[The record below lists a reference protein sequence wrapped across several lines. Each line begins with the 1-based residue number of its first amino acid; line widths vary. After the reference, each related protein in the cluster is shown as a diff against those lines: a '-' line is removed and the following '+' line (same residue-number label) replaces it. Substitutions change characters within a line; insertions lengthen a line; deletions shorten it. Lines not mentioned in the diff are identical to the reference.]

1 MGGNSKTAMIAAISP
16 ADYEETLSTLR
27 YADQAKKI
35 KNKAV
40 VNEDPNAK
48 LVRELKEELEML
60 RGEFIV
66 IRRGS
71 IAMSDNGS
79 PTTARVAGSSG
90 EDTFDISIPAE
101 KQKVTYKA
109 KDGTIKTVTK
119 AELQEQMEAS
129 EKLMQS
135 LNETWEEKMAKTR
148 EIHKER
154 ERALEELGIT
164 VDKGAVG
171 VHTPKK
177 MPHIVNLVSFVIRY
191 HV

>member
-1 MGGNSKTAMIAAISP
+1 MIAAISP

-60 RGEFIV
+60 RCANIILCSATTATADECLQ
-66 IRRGS
+66 
-71 IAMSDNGS
+71 
-79 PTTARVAGSSG
+79 TARVAGSSG
-90 EDTFDISIPAE
+90 EDVYDPKIPAE
-101 KQKVTYKA
+101 KQKVTYRA
-109 KDGTIKTVTK
+109 KDGTLKTVTK
-119 AELQEQMEAS
+119 AELQDQLESS

-135 LNETWEEKMAKTR
+135 LNETWEEKLQRTQ
-148 EIHKER
+148 EVQKER
-154 ERALEELGIT
+154 EKALEELGIT
-164 VDKGAVG
+164 VEKNNVG

-177 MPHIVNLVSFVIRY
+177 ARISHMRSGLLAHRRC
-191 HV
+191 